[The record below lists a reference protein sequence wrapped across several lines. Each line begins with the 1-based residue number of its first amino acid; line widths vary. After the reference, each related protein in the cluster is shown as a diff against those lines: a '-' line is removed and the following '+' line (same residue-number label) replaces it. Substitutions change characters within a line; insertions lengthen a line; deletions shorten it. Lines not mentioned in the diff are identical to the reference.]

1 MPFTLSA
8 AQTIAGVANS
18 YEVTGSGNLD
28 ELVTA
33 CASIGMSRTNNAI
46 VFAPGADRIL
56 CVSGTLTDTR
66 EGDRTVLI
74 RSQGHI
80 CWAYAATSSVT
91 LGLLNATLG
100 VYTGAVHVVYEPT
113 ALALGGASQFA
124 NPSIYAKCIIGSGT
138 FIGTSGSFFANQ
150 SGASHFDYADNLV
163 GVHLDNWRIFTNGT
177 PHTYKSG
184 GRTTTT
190 KNTVFGLLGAN
201 MVEAGSAVTSITPMY
216 ITATQ
221 GIRWLSSPG
230 GVTLR
235 VAQPAYTAVDS
246 YLGAATSKID
256 VIDPATLYMTGG
268 AAWNN
273 GHAGVKRILRT
284 LRATFRDN
292 LGNAI
297 TNATPKLVTVTSGG
311 TATVSNFSGVTGT
324 SEVLQSTRAS
334 GATHDLT
341 GVGYTD
347 ESAYSFY
354 AVGFGYAAQYLSV
367 NVKTTNG
374 GTAGVLWSPTP
385 ARSTLVTTAYA
396 SVVTAP
402 FALNTS
408 TNTLTISA
416 NATSRQAA
424 EFLFKLAY
432 DNATD
437 AFWRTRNHTPATL
450 ATNGRIDFAALN
462 ITVTGGTL
470 SGDAFQ
476 TTGTVTAS
484 GGAVSASYQDATG
497 VRATIAGLDPSSL
510 GTTWALGYITST
522 NYNARTAN
530 TAPNTWTGWAQTSGT
545 GNTTQVTLLASTEY
559 QLFLRIPGYF
569 APIGPITTID
579 TASASSV
586 TLSPVVDTDLQGNLL
601 WPQTAEH
608 TTQAG
613 RFAYNASAA
622 LVEYTNTTAA
632 TDYIT
637 FLAAY
642 RALESIAKSP
652 AMAYALIQPLYLSG
666 TKDGFTLPRSNPLLA
681 RMSASS
687 TAGAILQA
695 DISYADNQAKAFD
708 RFRANTE
715 HAFLLVPQMSAT
727 LSSSTVGAI
736 QAGLA
741 TKAQLVVVN
750 SGVKKASMLVP
761 HSADLPA

>member
-1 MPFTLSA
+1 
-8 AQTIAGVANS
+8 
-18 YEVTGSGNLD
+18 
-28 ELVTA
+28 
-33 CASIGMSRTNNAI
+33 
-46 VFAPGADRIL
+46 
-56 CVSGTLTDTR
+56 
-66 EGDRTVLI
+66 
-74 RSQGHI
+74 
-80 CWAYAATSSVT
+80 
-91 LGLLNATLG
+91 
-100 VYTGAVHVVYEPT
+100 
-113 ALALGGASQFA
+113 
-124 NPSIYAKCIIGSGT
+124 
-138 FIGTSGSFFANQ
+138 
-150 SGASHFDYADNLV
+150 
-163 GVHLDNWRIFTNGT
+163 
-177 PHTYKSG
+177 
-184 GRTTTT
+184 
-190 KNTVFGLLGAN
+190 
-201 MVEAGSAVTSITPMY
+201 
-216 ITATQ
+216 
-221 GIRWLSSPG
+221 
-230 GVTLR
+230 
-235 VAQPAYTAVDS
+235 
-246 YLGAATSKID
+246 
-256 VIDPATLYMTGG
+256 
-268 AAWNN
+268 
-273 GHAGVKRILRT
+273 
-284 LRATFRDN
+284 

-311 TATVSNFSGVTGT
+311 TATISNFSGVTGT
-324 SEVLQSTRAS
+324 SEVLQSTRAN

-385 ARSTLVTTAYA
+385 ARSSLVTTAYA

-497 VRATIAGLDPSSL
+497 VRATITGLDPASL
-510 GTTWALGYITST
+510 GTTWVLGYLTT
-522 NYNARTAN
+522 GNYNGRTAN

-545 GNTTQVTLLASTEY
+545 GNSTQLTLADATEY

-569 APIGPITTID
+569 APVGPIATIN
-579 TASASSV
+579 TANATSV
-586 TLSPVVDTDLQGNLL
+586 TLSPVVDADLQGNFL
-601 WPQTAEH
+601 WPQTADH
-608 TTQAG
+608 TTQAAK
-613 RFAYNASAA
+613 FTYNMTDQI
-622 LVEYTNTTAA
+622 VEYDNTTGAA
-632 TDYIT
+632 EYIS

-642 RALESIAKSP
+642 RALETIAKAP
-652 AMAYALIQPLYLSG
+652 AMAYQLIQPLYLNG
-666 TKDGFTLPRSNPLLA
+666 TRDGFSLPRNNPLLA
-681 RMSASS
+681 RMTAAS

-695 DISYADNQAKAFD
+695 DISYADNQAAAFD
-708 RFRANTE
+708 RFRANSE
-715 HAFLLVPQMSAT
+715 HPHLLIPQASAT
-727 LSSSTVGAI
+727 VNASTIQAI

-741 TKAQLVVVN
+741 TRAELVVIN
-750 SGVKKASMLVP
+750 NGVKKASDFQR
-761 HSADLPA
+761 HQADLPA

>member
-33 CASIGMSRTNNAI
+33 CASIGMSRTNNTI
-46 VFAPGADRIL
+46 VFAPGSDRIL

-66 EGDRTVLI
+66 EGDRTVLC

-124 NPSIYAKCIIGSGT
+124 NPSIYAKCIIGSGN

-150 SGASHFDYADNLV
+150 AGASHFDYADNLV
-163 GVHLDNWRIFTNGT
+163 GVHLDSWRIFNNGV
-177 PHTYKSG
+177 PHVYKSG

-190 KNTVFGLLGAN
+190 KNTVYGLFGAN
-201 MVEAGSAVTSITPMY
+201 MVEAGGAVRDITPMY
-216 ITATQ
+216 ITTTQ

-230 GVTLR
+230 GATLR
-235 VAQPAYTAVDS
+235 VAQPSYTAVDN
-246 YLGAATSKID
+246 YLGAATSNIEI
-256 VIDPATLYMTGG
+256 VDPATRYMTSG
-268 AAWNN
+268 AAWANTHT
-273 GHAGVKRILRT
+273 GTKRILRT

-324 SEVLQSTRAS
+324 SEVLQSTRAN
-334 GATHDLT
+334 GVAHDLN

-347 ESAYSFY
+347 EGVYSFF
-354 AVGFGYAAQYLSV
+354 AVGFGYSAQFMNI
-367 NVKTTNG
+367 NVKTANS
-374 GTAGVLWSPTP
+374 GTAGVLWGPT
-385 ARSTLVTTAYA
+385 STQSGLVTTAYA

-484 GGAVSASYQDATG
+484 GGAVSASYQDSTG
-497 VRATIAGLDPSSL
+497 VRATIAGLDPASL
-510 GTTWALGYITST
+510 GTTWVLGYLTT
-522 NYNARTAN
+522 ANYNARTPD
-530 TAPNTWTGWAQTSGT
+530 TASATWTGWAQTSGT
-545 GNTTQVTLLASTEY
+545 GNSTQVTLLPSTEY

-569 APIGPITTID
+569 APIGPIATIN
-579 TASASSV
+579 TATQSSV
-586 TLSPVVDTDLQGNLL
+586 TVSPVVDTDITGTLL
-601 WPQTAEH
+601 WPQTAAH
-608 TTQAG
+608 TTQAA
-613 RFAYNASAA
+613 RFGYNMTDQ
-622 LVEYTNTTAA
+622 LVEYDNTTGE
-632 TDYIT
+632 TDYIS

-642 RALESIAKSP
+642 RALETIAKAP
-652 AMAYALIQPLYLSG
+652 AMAYQLIQPLYLNG
-666 TKDGFTLPRSNPLLA
+666 TRDGFALPRNNPLLA
-681 RMSASS
+681 RMTAAS

-708 RFRANTE
+708 RFRANSA
-715 HAFLLVPQMSAT
+715 HPHLLVPQMSAT
-727 LSSSTVGAI
+727 LSSSTVSAI

-741 TKAQLVVVN
+741 TRADLVVIN
-750 SGVKKASMLVP
+750 NGVKKASDFQR
-761 HSADLPA
+761 HQADLPA